1 MVVILLSLVNLSM
14 FCIEEDFVNWST
26 FFSFSLKCLNKP
38 FLSPLLMI
46 IEVDTSNAAEE
57 VLFIASGNMT
67 SDANMA
73 VSCKDVF
80 LERVT
85 GRREIC

>member
-1 MVVILLSLVNLSM
+1 MVVILFSLVNLSM
-14 FCIEEDFVNWST
+14 FCIEEDFVNCST
-26 FFSFSLKCLNKP
+26 FFSFSLKCLNKS

-46 IEVDTSNAAEE
+46 MEVDTSKAADEA
-57 VLFIASGNMT
+57 LFIASGNMA
-67 SDANMA
+67 SDATMA

-80 LERVT
+80 LERAT